1 MIHHFL
7 FQQKK
12 IKLKDKQLLLFKKC
26 SPKTFS
32 RIVEKSGLNDGVTDR
47 IHKVVF
53 HTLRHTFASWLIQKG
68 VTLEVVSKLLGHSS
82 LQMTMRYAHLD
93 PVNQSVQAVKSIEF

>member
-1 MIHHFL
+1 MMQHCL
-7 FQQKK
+7 FYQKK
-12 IKLKDKQLLLFKKC
+12 IKLNDKTLLLFKNC

-68 VTLEVVSKLLGHSS
+68 VALEVVSTLLGHSS

-93 PVNQSVQAVKSIEF
+93 PIKQSVKAVMSIEI

>member
-1 MIHHFL
+1 MRHFL
-7 FQQKK
+7 YYQKK
-12 IKLKDKQLLLFKKC
+12 IKSNNVDNFLFRKC

-32 RIVEKSGLNDGVTDR
+32 RIVAESGLNDGVTDR

-68 VTLEVVSKLLGHSS
+68 VALEVVSKLLGHNS

-93 PVNQSVQAVKSIEF
+93 PVKQAMKAVMSIEL